1 MFVNHQYS
9 ALLQI
14 FFVGWFLKKFCAY
27 GGRGIRRNPED
38 AKIGRGER
46 SKSGVGLGGGGQ
58 ENGYK
63 PCLDHIIIFLNHAVY
78 VFLRFL

>member
-46 SKSGVGLGGGGQ
+46 SKSGVGLGGGGGGGKKMVT
-58 ENGYK
+58 N
-63 PCLDHIIIFLNHAVY
+63 HVWIILYF
-78 VFLRFL
+78 